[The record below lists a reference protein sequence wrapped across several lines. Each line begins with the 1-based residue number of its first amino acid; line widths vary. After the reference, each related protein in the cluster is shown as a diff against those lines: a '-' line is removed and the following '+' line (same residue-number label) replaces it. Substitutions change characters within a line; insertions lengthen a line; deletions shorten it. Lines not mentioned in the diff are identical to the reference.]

1 MHHNIVVITT
11 KLNSG
16 FARVQIQPTTCQR
29 SAMVKISE
37 NSPAG
42 NKAKHLSSINNPA
55 KTIHQCAQIRLILE
69 AKFCFSTWV
78 FFHEYWRFTGQLEKR
93 DTISLSPLYHFHLVH
108 RHLGISQEIIAKNST
123 LYLETFDFVKYYPLD
138 LGFFQGYFTKPLL

>member
-1 MHHNIVVITT
+1 M
-11 KLNSG
+11 
-16 FARVQIQPTTCQR
+16 RVQIQPTTCQR

-69 AKFCFSTWV
+69 VKFCFSTWV
-78 FFHEYWRFTGQLEKR
+78 FFHEYSRFTGQLEKR

-108 RHLGISQEIIAKNST
+108 RHLGISQEIIAENSI
-123 LYLETFDFVKYYPLD
+123 LYLETWLWNIIH
-138 LGFFQGYFTKPLL
+138 LIWGFYKDISQNPYCKGFIQCHL

>member
-1 MHHNIVVITT
+1 M
-11 KLNSG
+11 
-16 FARVQIQPTTCQR
+16 RVQIQPTTCQR

-69 AKFCFSTWV
+69 VKFCFSTWV
-78 FFHEYWRFTGQLEKR
+78 FFHEYSRFTGQLEKR
-93 DTISLSPLYHFHLVH
+93 DIISLSPLYHFHLVH
-108 RHLGISQEIIAKNST
+108 RHLGISQEIIAENSI
-123 LYLETFDFVKYYPLD
+123 LYLETWLWNIIH
-138 LGFFQGYFTKPLL
+138 LIWGFYKDISQNPYCKGFIQCHL